1 MTGIILCG
9 GQSSRMGSDKGMLK
23 LETGTWGMAAFNKLA
38 DIHIPVK
45 VSVNAT
51 QYPNYST
58 VFPPTDLIVD
68 DPSLELKGPLSG
80 TLSAHLRYPTEDL
93 FLLACDMPLMQ
104 SFLLKELLEAS
115 RSHPQPHAFVFTN
128 DDEPEPLCAIYR
140 SSVLAGV
147 LSLHRSRQLIR
158 HSMKFMLDHIE
169 VFRIPLKPAHK
180 KYFRNFNAHAE
191 LNGL

>member
-9 GQSSRMGSDKGMLK
+9 GQSSRMGSDKGLLK
-23 LETGTWGMAAFNKLA
+23 LETGTWAMAAYNKLS
-38 DIHIPVK
+38 DLHIPVK
-45 VSVNAT
+45 VSVNAS

-58 VFPPTDLIVD
+58 VFPATDLIVD
-68 DPSLELKGPLSG
+68 DTSLELKGPLLG
-80 TLSAHLRYPTEDL
+80 TLSAHGRYPSEDL

-115 RSHPQPHAFVFTN
+115 RLHPQRDAFVFTN

-147 LSLHRSRQLIR
+147 LSLHRSRQLIK
-158 HSMKFMLDHIE
+158 HSMKFMLDHID
-169 VFRIPLKPAHK
+169 VFRIPLSSSHK
-180 KYFRNFNAHAE
+180 ELFRNFNAHAE